1 MLWTPLS
8 RGLRAFVPETRLG
21 EFGLARKQAPI
32 YIQTHDMLNW
42 LVPHLEHWPRPQRFF
57 LARQVLESATQF
69 YRLLLHARK
78 VQGENRCQALLDADV
93 ELEVLK
99 ALLRLGQERQYMSI
113 GQYEHV
119 SAMLME
125 IGRQLGGW
133 RASTEKKLAR
143 SQKPR

>member
-1 MLWTPLS
+1 MT
-8 RGLRAFVPETRLG
+8 T
-21 EFGLARKQAPI
+21 KQAPI
-32 YIQTHDMLNW
+32 YVQTHDMLNW

-69 YRLLLHARK
+69 YRLLLRARK
-78 VQGENRCQALLDADV
+78 VQGEERRQALLDADV
-93 ELEVLK
+93 ELGTLK
-99 ALLRLGQERQYMSI
+99 ALLRLGQERQYMSL

-133 RASTEKKLAR
+133 RTSMERRRSAR
-143 SQKPR
+143 PLDDSGHPL

>member
-1 MLWTPLS
+1 MAS
-8 RGLRAFVPETRLG
+8 R
-21 EFGLARKQAPI
+21 QAPI
-32 YIQTHDMLNW
+32 YVQTHDMLNW

-69 YRLLLHARK
+69 YRMLLRARK
-78 VQGENRCQALLDADV
+78 VQDDERCRALLNADV
-93 ELEVLK
+93 ELETLK
-99 ALLRLGQERQYMSI
+99 ALLRLGQERKYMSI

-133 RASTEKKLAR
+133 RASTEEKLLEREENENEPA
-143 SQKPR
+143 